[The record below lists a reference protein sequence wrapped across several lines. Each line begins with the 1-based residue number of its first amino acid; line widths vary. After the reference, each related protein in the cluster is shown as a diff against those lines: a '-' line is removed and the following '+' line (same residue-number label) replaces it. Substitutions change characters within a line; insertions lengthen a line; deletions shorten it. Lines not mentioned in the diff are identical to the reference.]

1 MVRRTHNQPNHRSHL
16 RPFNSTIEMLGF
28 LYFHSNQAPCYKL
41 YALAPPAVAA
51 PPSKPGVV
59 RVAAGG
65 AAIVLETYDIPL
77 VSVGAFMKKVDSQ
90 RRYTLSNL
98 TVGTLIHSLCA
109 CCHQVCPEG
118 VCRFAT
124 RFAGWKHETLLRQG
138 LCKGAFQISWCRMW
152 PVRTA
157 CCEYAANAFCK
168 DAPVLHLSPTGGRSS
183 ALPVLRGLDSGTW
196 GPRHVPQVPPPLAIG
211 SILLEDGSTVKG
223 FMAEPYVIEAGEGV
237 EDITHLASW
246 VAYQQGIAAS

>member
-16 RPFNSTIEMLGF
+16 RPFNSTLEMLGF
-28 LYFHSNQAPCYKL
+28 LFFHLNQAPCYKL

-98 TVGTLIHSLCA
+98 TVGTRIHSLCA

-118 VCRFAT
+118 VCRFAGLEARDT
-124 RFAGWKHETLLRQG
+124 AAPGTLQRSFPNLVV
-138 LCKGAFQISWCRMW
+138 SN
-152 PVRTA
+152 VA
-157 CCEYAANAFCK
+157 CENC
-168 DAPVLHLSPTGGRSS
+168 
-183 ALPVLRGLDSGTW
+183 
-196 GPRHVPQVPPPLAIG
+196 
-211 SILLEDGSTVKG
+211 LL
-223 FMAEPYVIEAGEGV
+223 
-237 EDITHLASW
+237 
-246 VAYQQGIAAS
+246 